1 MNPIVGLFAVVY
13 AAVLV
18 VWIRNRLLGRI
29 ALREGLRRPLQTL
42 LVVGGLMVGS
52 AGITAALVATD
63 SAGDS
68 SVLNV
73 YRSWDRTD
81 LLVDSGSKVFP
92 MSVAS
97 DLANDPLLAGNIDGV
112 MGSIEAIG
120 SVSDRTQKESAS
132 GVRLVGFD
140 PAAQPAF
147 GAFTLTDGTTTFGQ
161 DLGAREVIV
170 SRQLATNL
178 DIHPGDSLVIGMER
192 LQQLK
197 PSPKALAGR
206 IRRRAHRLQ
215 RLKKELERRSRSAA
229 ERAAAAAANAYIQRV
244 QVAFMAQAAAA
255 QAAYI
260 RQLQQFQNSLPPLPT
275 LPPPPPVSP
284 PPTPIPTPPLP
295 FPTPPAIPSPPAP
308 PVITPPNPASIQAG
322 AQAAGA
328 AAAQQAAKATARHF
342 TPRLRRIG
350 HQVRRLQNEIR
361 RTVNRMKPVKLTVA
375 GIAKSQGPGA
385 YGLYTAVFAPL
396 PLAQRIAGT
405 DGINTVRISGT
416 GDIYSGMDSAAS
428 ALPAIRAKLADLSK
442 TAGVDLQV
450 IQGKHNS
457 LKDARDGTRF
467 ILAMLIGMT
476 FLVIA
481 AGIALIINLTQML
494 AEERRPRLA
503 TLRALGLTRRG
514 LVSLSVLEGAFYS
527 LLAATAGVALGVQA
541 GRVLSERFATAF
553 AQFFGAQLDF
563 VFIFSVR
570 RATLVTSFAAGAL
583 VTLGTMYVAAWR
595 TSRLNIPAAIRNL
608 PEPARDPR
616 HRRWPR
622 RAANVALLLAAI
634 PPLAG
639 KEQTPRLI
647 GGVLLIILLARLSRG
662 RVPERIH
669 ATIYGVM
676 FAGWAF
682 LNVAIANK
690 EEDNPAKFFSMF
702 VLAILISVIGLAL
715 ITSANLRILEKASAA
730 FGPLTRRARAT
741 LRVPLAYLTRRRSR
755 TGLTIV
761 MFGVVMAIIAMFS
774 VLLFVFQPQYGRD
787 SNGYDIV
794 VTKAGK
800 DPLKL
805 PQDITSQIA
814 RRVDIVSKVY
824 VGPFDT
830 QFVSTERFFAP
841 LYQLSDQ
848 QFADP
853 PARLSAR
860 ADGYPTD
867 ASVWAAVLSDPTK
880 VVSSFGR
887 TGDKITLKG
896 KDGPVTFTVIGNPP
910 SGLFD
915 GLLGSSRTFAP
926 FEDTAQGQAI
936 LLDAKP
942 GVDAAALAQQ
952 IGSAKY
958 KAGVTAKTTRT
969 LLETGYK
976 ATKTMFSVIDVLMR
990 MGLVV
995 GILSLGILALRA
1007 IVERKHLIGV
1017 MRAIGYHKRNVLFG
1031 LLLEAGLTAT
1041 LGIAVGCA
1049 AGLAMGYIFYT
1060 LFFQEAAFGVL
1071 WHSLWNAF
1079 ALVYVAVLLVTI
1091 GPAWRASRLPPA
1103 EAVRWIE

>member
-1 MNPIVGLFAVVY
+1 MNLIVALFAIVY
-13 AAVLV
+13 AAVVV

-29 ALREGLRRPLQTL
+29 ALREGVRRPLQTL

-92 MSVAS
+92 PSVAE
-97 DLANDPLLAGNIDGV
+97 DLANDPALAGKFDGV

-147 GAFTLTDGTTTFGQ
+147 GAFTLVDGTTTFGQ
-161 DLGAREVIV
+161 DLGDREVIV
-170 SRQLATNL
+170 SRQLAANL
-178 DIHPGDSLVIGMER
+178 DIEPGDTLVIAMER
-192 LQQLK
+192 LQK
-197 PSPKALAGR
+197 PDPSPEQLGARIKSKA
-206 IRRRAHRLQ
+206 RRLERLQ
-215 RLKKELERRSRSAA
+215 RQVQSKSQAA
-229 ERAAAAAANAYIQRV
+229 AKRAATAAVAAYISNV
-244 QVAFMAQAAAA
+244 QAAFLAQAAAA
-255 QAAYI
+255 QAAYLK
-260 RQLQQFQNSLPPLPT
+260 QLKQFQNSLPTIPT
-275 LPPPPPVSP
+275 PPSP
-284 PPTPIPTPPLP
+284 PPTPPPTPVPTPP
-295 FPTPPAIPSPPAP
+295 PPVIPVPPPP
-308 PVITPPNPASIQAG
+308 PVITPPDPALIQ
-322 AQAAGA
+322 AGA
-328 AAAQQAAKATARHF
+328 AAAGQAAAGQAAKEVARRF
-342 TPRLRRIG
+342 TPRLRGIG
-350 HQVRRLQNEIR
+350 HDIRRLQNEIE
-361 RTVNRMKPVKLTVA
+361 RTIEHMKPVKISVA
-375 GIAKSQGPGA
+375 GIARSQGPGA

-396 PLAQRIAGT
+396 PLAQRISGA

-416 GDIYSGMDSAAS
+416 GDLYSGMDSAAS
-428 ALPAIRAKLADLSK
+428 VLPAIRARLADLSDE
-442 TAGVDLQV
+442 TGVELEV
-450 IQGKHNS
+450 LQGKRDA

-467 ILAMLIGMT
+467 ILAMLVGMT

-481 AGIALIINLTQML
+481 AGVALIINLTQML
-494 AEERRPRLA
+494 AEERRSRLA

-514 LVSLSVLEGAFYS
+514 LVSLSILEGAFYS
-527 LLAATAGVALGVQA
+527 LLAAAAGVALGIQA
-541 GRVLSERFATAF
+541 GKVLSERFATAF

-570 RATLVTSFAAGAL
+570 RSTLVTAFAAGAL

-608 PEPARDPR
+608 PEPAHDPR

-622 RAANVALLLAAI
+622 RAANVALLAVAI
-634 PPLAG
+634 PLLAG
-639 KEQTPRLI
+639 PEQTPRLV
-647 GGVLLIILLARLSRG
+647 GGVLLAILLARLVRG
-662 RVPERIH
+662 HVPERIY
-669 ATIYGVM
+669 ATAYGVM
-676 FAGWAF
+676 LAGWAF
-682 LNVAIANK
+682 LNVAVANK
-690 EEDNPAKFFSMF
+690 EEDDPAKFFSMF
-702 VLAILISVIGLAL
+702 VLAVLVSVIGLAL
-715 ITSANLRILEKASAA
+715 ITSANLRMIERVSAI

-774 VLLFVFQPQYGRD
+774 VLLFVFQPQYERD

-800 DPLKL
+800 EPLKF
-805 PQDITSQIA
+805 PDDIETQIA
-814 RRVDIVSKVY
+814 RRVDIISEVY
-824 VGPFDT
+824 VGPFET
-830 QFVSTERFFAP
+830 QFVSAERFFAP
-841 LYQLSDQ
+841 LYQLSDE

-853 PARLSAR
+853 PARLSDR

-867 ASVWAAVLSDPTK
+867 ASVWAAVRSDPHK
-880 VVSSFGR
+880 VISSFGR
-887 TGDKITLKG
+887 TGDDITLKG

-915 GLLGSSRTFAP
+915 GLLGSEKTFAP
-926 FEDTAQGQAI
+926 FEDTARGQAVM
-936 LLDAKP
+936 LDVKP
-942 GVDAAALAQQ
+942 GVEPAALAQQ
-952 IGSAKY
+952 ISDAKY
-958 KAGVTAKTTRT
+958 KAGVTSKTTRE

-976 ATKTMFSVIDVLMR
+976 ATRTMFSVIDVLMR

-1007 IVERKHLIGV
+1007 VVERKHLIGV
-1017 MRAIGYHKRNVLFG
+1017 LRAIGYHKRNVLFG

-1041 LGIAVGCA
+1041 LGIAVGCT
-1049 AGLAMGYIFYT
+1049 AGLAMGYIFYS
-1060 LFFQEAAFGVL
+1060 LFFEEAIFGVL
-1071 WHSLWNAF
+1071 WSSLWSAF
-1079 ALVYVAVLLVTI
+1079 VLVYVAVLLVTI

>member
-1 MNPIVGLFAVVY
+1 MNPIVGLFVVAY

-29 ALREGLRRPLQTL
+29 ALREGVRRPLQTL

-92 MSVAS
+92 MSVAT
-97 DLANDPLLAGNIDGV
+97 DLANDPALAGKIDGM

-161 DLGAREVIV
+161 DLGKREVIV
-170 SRQLATNL
+170 SRQLAANL
-178 DIHPGDSLVIGMER
+178 DIQPGDKLVMAMER
-192 LQQLK
+192 LQQPK
-197 PSPKALAGR
+197 PSPEALGKRIKAKAR
-206 IRRRAHRLQ
+206 RLQ
-215 RLKKELERRSRSAA
+215 RLQKQLQGESQAAAKSAA
-229 ERAAAAAANAYIQRV
+229 TAAVNAYLSQV
-244 QVAFMAQAAAA
+244 QASLMAQAAAA
-255 QAAYI
+255 QAAYVQ
-260 RQLQQFQNSLPPLPT
+260 QLQEYQNSLPP
-275 LPPPPPVSP
+275 
-284 PPTPIPTPPLP
+284 IPTPPPILP
-295 FPTPPAIPSPPAP
+295 SPPPVPTPPPPLPSPPVIPPPPAP
-308 PVITPPNPASIQAG
+308 PVITPPDPTQIQTG
-322 AQAAGA
+322 AQAVGA
-328 AAAQQAAKATARHF
+328 AAAQQAAKEVARRF
-342 TPRLRRIG
+342 TPRLRGIG
-350 HQVRRLQNEIR
+350 HEMKRLQNEIE
-361 RTVNRMKPVKLTVA
+361 RTINQMKPVKLSVA
-375 GIAKSQGPGA
+375 GIAKSEGPGA

-396 PLAQRIAGT
+396 PLAQRISGA

-416 GDIYSGMDSAAS
+416 GDRYTGMDTAAS
-428 ALPAIRAKLADLSK
+428 ALPVIQDKLASLSDS
-442 TAGVDLQV
+442 TGVDLEV
-450 IQGKHNS
+450 LQGKRDS

-467 ILAMLIGMT
+467 ILAMLVGMT

-481 AGIALIINLTQML
+481 AGVALIINLTQML

-503 TLRALGLTRRG
+503 TLRALGLTRHG
-514 LVSLSVLEGAFYS
+514 LIALSVLEGAFYS
-527 LLAATAGVALGVQA
+527 LLAAAAGVALGIQA

-553 AQFFGAQLDF
+553 AQFFGGQLDF

-570 RATLVTSFAAGAL
+570 RSTLVTAFAAGAL

-622 RAANVALLLAAI
+622 RAVNVALLVLAV
-634 PPLAG
+634 PPLTG
-639 KEQTPRLI
+639 PEQTPRLI
-647 GGVLLIILLARLSRG
+647 GGVLLIILLARLARG
-662 RVPERIH
+662 HVPERIY
-669 ATIYGVM
+669 ATTYGVM
-676 FAGWAF
+676 LAGWAF

-702 VLAILISVIGLAL
+702 VLAILVSVIGLAL
-715 ITSANLRILEKASAA
+715 ITSANLRVLERASAI
-730 FGPLTRRARAT
+730 FGPLTRRTRAT

-774 VLLFVFQPQYGRD
+774 VMLFVFQPQYERD

-800 DPLKL
+800 DALKL
-805 PQDITSQIA
+805 PDAIRSQVA
-814 RRVDIVSKVY
+814 RRVDVASKVY
-824 VGPFDT
+824 IGPFET
-830 QFVSTERFFAP
+830 QFVSAERFFAP
-841 LYQLSDQ
+841 LYQLSDE

-853 PARLSAR
+853 PARLSDR

-867 ASVWAAVLSDPTK
+867 ASVWAAVRSDPTK

-887 TGDKITLKG
+887 TGDDITLKG

-910 SGLFD
+910 GGLFD
-915 GLLGSSRTFAP
+915 GLLGGEKTFAP
-926 FEDTAQGQAI
+926 FEDTARGQAI

-942 GVDAAALAQQ
+942 GVDATALAKQ

-958 KAGVTAKTTRT
+958 KAGVTSKTTRG
-969 LLETGYK
+969 LLEAGYK

-1060 LFFQEAAFGVL
+1060 LFFQEAVFGVL

-1079 ALVYVAVLLVTI
+1079 VLVYVAVLLVTI